1 MKQKTLRQNKYK
13 QDLEKLYAKYPEA
26 KEVKNRYKSM
36 RVLLQREYL
45 SLQGIDNKVLEDILK
60 DTVYIDRL
68 IRRATEG
75 LEDEEKTILSQ
86 DFQLNTLPEM

>member
-13 QDLEKLYAKYPEA
+13 QDLEKLYTKYPEA
-26 KEVKNRYKSM
+26 KDVKNRYRAM
-36 RVLLQREYL
+36 RTLLQREYI

-86 DFQLNTLPEM
+86 DFQLEVLPKM